1 MKLRANL
8 DRRMTKIEHRL
19 IKMTSLVEQSI
30 TRSMLALKNNDDQM
44 AINVVEDDRVID
56 QLEMSIEKNC
66 INVISLQQPIASDL
80 REITAVMKIITD
92 LERIGDYSAN
102 IAKIQISFEKGMGE
116 QTRYLESMGDTT
128 RVMLQKALASFIEKD
143 ADLAREAAKMDQSVD
158 GMYEEYYRFLLQQL
172 KSDES
177 STDDLVP
184 LLFTGRY
191 LERVGD
197 HIVNMCERI
206 IYMVE
211 GINEYY

>member
-102 IAKIQISFEKGMGE
+102 IAKIQISLEKGMGE

-158 GMYEEYYRFLLQQL
+158 GMYEDYYRFLLQQL

>member
-30 TRSMLALKNNDDQM
+30 TRCMMSLKDNDDRL
-44 AINVVEDDRVID
+44 AISVVEDDRMID
-56 QLEMSIEKNC
+56 QLEMNIEKNC
-66 INVISLQQPIASDL
+66 VNVISLQQPIASDL
-80 REITAVMKIITD
+80 REITAILKIITD
-92 LERIGDYSAN
+92 LERIGDYSVN
-102 IAKIQISFEKGMGE
+102 IAKIQISLDKGMGKE
-116 QTRYLESMGDTT
+116 TRYLEAMGDTT

-143 ADLAREAAKMDQSVD
+143 IELAREAAKMDQQVD
-158 GMYEEYYRFLLQQL
+158 DMYEEYYHYQL
-172 KSDES
+172 ERLMRDES
-177 STDDLVP
+177 STEDLVP

-197 HIVNMCERI
+197 HIVNICERI

>member
-102 IAKIQISFEKGMGE
+102 IAKIQISLEKGMGE